1 MEKPKIGISVGDING
16 IGLEVI
22 IKTISDPRILN
33 LCTPVVYGSAKVLSY
48 HKNITELEFP
58 FHQVRNGEKFQL
70 NAVNVV
76 NCWQESVNINLGQ
89 ITEEGGVYAIKS
101 LAGAVKELKDG
112 QIDGL
117 VTAPINKETME
128 LAKFGFPGHTEYLT
142 HAFGQ
147 SESLMFMVQDNL
159 RVGLVTNHLPLNKVA
174 SAITKNQIIKKIHL
188 METSLQQDFGIDKPT
203 IAVLG

>member
-1 MEKPKIGISVGDING
+1 M
-16 IGLEVI
+16 
-22 IKTISDPRILN
+22 
-33 LCTPVVYGSAKVLSY
+33 
-48 HKNITELEFP
+48 
-58 FHQVRNGEKFQL
+58 RNGEKFQP
-70 NAVNVV
+70 NTVNVV

-174 SAITKNQIIKKIHL
+174 TSVTKNQIIKKIHL
-188 METSLQQDFGIDKPT
+188 MEASLQQDFGIDKPT
-203 IAVLG
+203 LAVLGLNPHAGDGGAIGIEENDIIRPAIIECKKYDPLSRTYRRSLNGYTDSSN

>member
-58 FHQVRNGEKFQL
+58 FQQVRNGEKFQP

-89 ITEEGGVYAIKS
+89 ITEEGGIYAIKS

-117 VTAPINKETME
+117 ITAPINKETME

-147 SESLMFMVQDNL
+147 SESLM
-159 RVGLVTNHLPLNKVA
+159 
-174 SAITKNQIIKKIHL
+174 
-188 METSLQQDFGIDKPT
+188 
-203 IAVLG
+203 